1 MNTRRQHHM
10 TKAEFVAAVAT
21 KTGLTKA
28 AAAEAVDAFT
38 GTVAELLKAGDKVTF
53 PGFGTF
59 SVSERAART
68 GRNPQTGAE
77 IKIAASKSGKF
88 SAGKDL
94 KGL

>member
-1 MNTRRQHHM
+1 M
-10 TKAEFVAAVAT
+10 TKAEFIAAIAA
-21 KTGLTKA
+21 KTGLSKT

-38 GTVAELLKAGDKVTF
+38 GTVVEVVKAGDKITF
-53 PGFGTF
+53 PGFGSF

-68 GRNPQTGAE
+68 GRNPQSGAE
-77 IKIAASKSGKF
+77 IKIAASRNGKF

>member
-1 MNTRRQHHM
+1 M
-10 TKAEFVAAVAT
+10 TKAEFVSSVAT

-28 AAAEAVDAFT
+28 AAAEAVDAFIS
-38 GTVAELLKAGDKVTF
+38 TVAEVLKAGDKVTF
-53 PGFGTF
+53 PGFGAF
-59 SVSERAART
+59 SVTARAARI

-77 IKIAASKSGKF
+77 IKIPASKSGKF

>member
-1 MNTRRQHHM
+1 M
-10 TKAEFVAAVAT
+10 TKAEFVSSIAT

-28 AAAEAVDAFT
+28 AAAEAVDAFI
-38 GTVAELLKAGDKVTF
+38 GTVAEVLKAGDKITL

-59 SVSERAART
+59 SVSARAART

-77 IKIAASKSGKF
+77 IKIPASKSGKF

>member
-1 MNTRRQHHM
+1 M
-10 TKAEFVAAVAT
+10 TKAEFVSSIAA

-38 GTVAELLKAGDKVTF
+38 GTIAEVLKAGDKITF
-53 PGFGTF
+53 PGFGAF

-77 IKIAASKSGKF
+77 IKIPASKNGKF